1 MKEKTKGRIEK
12 LAILLVLLIF
22 VAFVAWVVNLGMNSS
37 IDGSE
42 VKSISASEAAK
53 LSDAATEKRLT
64 NILTNS
70 GFDVKSVEVSGSVA
84 HFDIY
89 DVGMLPDYQKKQ
101 IMITLAKLAHQER
114 RGSGGTNVYL
124 YDEFGVKIASAR
136 YSLYDD
142 VRDVKLY

>member
-12 LAILLVLLIF
+12 LAILAVLLIF
-22 VAFVAWVVNLGMNSS
+22 VVFVAWVVNLGMNSS
-37 IDGSE
+37 TDESE
-42 VKSISASEAAK
+42 VKSISASETAK
-53 LSDAATEKRLT
+53 LSDDATEKRLINT
-64 NILTNS
+64 LTNS
-70 GFDVKSVEVSGSVA
+70 GFDVKSVEVSGGVVY
-84 HFDIY
+84 FDIY
-89 DVGMLPDYQKKQ
+89 DVGMLPDYQQKQ
-101 IMITLAKLAHQER
+101 LIVTLAKLAHQER

>member
-101 IMITLAKLAHQER
+101 IMITLAKLAHQQTRE
-114 RGSGGTNVYL
+114 NVLNAYL
-124 YDEFGVKIASAR
+124 YDEYGIKVASAKYLF
-136 YSLYDD
+136 YSGEWN
-142 VRDVKLY
+142 VKLY